1 MEGNRASIELMII
14 NWINEILSTYY
25 SEEMKNKILYD
36 GLKACIDKSVE
47 EKLISSTE
55 ESIALDIIEKYKAK

>member
-1 MEGNRASIELMII
+1 MEENRASIELMII

-36 GLKACIDKSVE
+36 GLKAYIDKSVE

-55 ESIALDIIEKYKAK
+55 KSIALDIIEKYKTK